1 MTTGYSH
8 AGDNLA
14 HHAANVAAIAFPL
27 SSVLLH
33 LPETL
38 SIALMVMGL
47 AWYIILF
54 YDRYQIYKQTKTI
67 TSVVTD
73 THTVITKEIPAVPP
87 TVLK

>member
-33 LPETL
+33 LPEIL
-38 SIALMVMGL
+38 SIVLMCMGL
-47 AWYIILF
+47 AWYVVLF
-54 YDRYQIYKQTKTI
+54 YDRYQVYKQTKTI
-67 TSVVTD
+67 MKVVTD
-73 THTVITKEIPAVPP
+73 THTVITKEIPAP
-87 TVLK
+87 TPKA